1 MMEEEKLTGGNIT
14 AVSRIGSTV
23 RRETG
28 PWTPQV
34 HRLLA
39 HLRAKGFEEVPAPL
53 GFDEQ
58 GREILTFIPGLVGN
72 DPLPESLRT
81 DDVLIAAARLLR
93 RLHDATVDVAP
104 TWLTGWRAPAREP
117 VEVICH
123 GDFAP
128 YNCVFVQ
135 GKLIGVI
142 DFDHAHPG
150 SREWDIAYALY
161 RFAPLMAP
169 SNPDS
174 YGALPE
180 QGRRARLFCDEYG
193 LENRSQLVQTI
204 KLRLAAMADYLRDGA
219 AQGDLRL
226 QANIDAGHLAVYEND
241 YAYVAAHEEQIE
253 RVVVGDA
260 IITGT

>member
-14 AVSRIGSTV
+14 AVFRIGSTV
-23 RRETG
+23 HRETG

-34 HRLLA
+34 HRLLV
-39 HLRAKGFEEVPAPL
+39 HLRNKGINEVPAPL

-123 GDFAP
+123 GDFTP
-128 YNCVFVQ
+128 YNCVFEQ

-142 DFDHAHPG
+142 DFDYAHPG
-150 SREWDIAYALY
+150 SREWDLAYALY
-161 RFAPLMAP
+161 RFAPIMAP

-174 YGALPE
+174 FGSLSE
-180 QGRRARLFCDEYG
+180 QCRRVRLFCDAYG
-193 LENRSQLVQTI
+193 LENRSQIVQTI
-204 KLRLAAMADYLRDGA
+204 KLRLAYMADFLRQGA
-219 AQGDLRL
+219 AQGDERL
-226 QANIDAGHLAVYEND
+226 QANIDAGHLLIYEND